1 LSNTLHLTIASYLA
15 ATRNLGL
22 LCVKGDL
29 KNLILEKTAV
39 PMEGMERPQKLY
51 FERMNLIQEEKKA
64 QPDASLLNQ
73 YMLQDDPTQ
82 Q

>member
-1 LSNTLHLTIASYLA
+1 
-15 ATRNLGL
+15 
-22 LCVKGDL
+22 
-29 KNLILEKTAV
+29 
-39 PMEGMERPQKLY
+39 MEGMERPQKLY

>member
-1 LSNTLHLTIASYLA
+1 MPFVSQSSGSSSDSSLPNTLHLTVASYLA

-39 PMEGMERPQKLY
+39 PMEGMQGHTKLY
-51 FERMNLIQEEKKA
+51 FERMSLIQEEKKA
-64 QPDASLLNQ
+64 
-73 YMLQDDPTQ
+73 
-82 Q
+82 